1 VIAAVVVP
9 IGIIFLNYFSLKKFI
24 MDERTERAIHKLG
37 KGRKNIGFF
46 KRSRE

>member
-9 IGIIFLNYFSLKKFI
+9 IGILNYFSLKKFL

-37 KGRKNIGFF
+37 KGRKNISFF